1 MDFSK
6 CSLEGLVMFEF
17 YKDKKV
23 FVTGHTGFK
32 GSWLCT
38 WLLKCKANVAGFALA
53 PDTEPSLFNILNL
66 ENKMHSFTGDITNT
80 VELEEAMCSFAPEI
94 VFHLAAQPLVRRS
107 YFEPVLTYQT
117 NVMGTLNVLE
127 AAKKCKTVKAFVNV
141 TTDKCYEN
149 KETHQAYKESD
160 TLGGYDMYSS
170 SKACVEILSSSYRRS
185 FLQGDTDFAMATA
198 RAGNVI
204 GGGDWAQDRIIPDCI
219 NALKNGQEIEIR
231 NPDAVRPWQHVL
243 EPLAGY
249 LNLAEKLY
257 FYGKEYASSY
267 NFGPDKNSVLTVAEL
282 VQKVIDIWGTGS
294 FRINKKDNL
303 HEATL
308 LMLDNSKAR
317 AQLQWQPVFTADEA
331 VSKTVRWYKHFYENH
346 NIFDFT
352 VAQIQDYEKA
362 VRG

>member
-53 PDTEPSLFNILNL
+53 PDTEPSLFDILNL

-160 TLGGYDMYSS
+160 PLGGYDMYSS

-204 GGGDWAQDRIIPDCI
+204 GGGTGH
-219 NALKNGQEIEIR
+219 K
-231 NPDAVRPWQHVL
+231 
-243 EPLAGY
+243 
-249 LNLAEKLY
+249 
-257 FYGKEYASSY
+257 
-267 NFGPDKNSVLTVAEL
+267 TEL
-282 VQKVIDIWGTGS
+282 SLI
-294 FRINKKDNL
+294 
-303 HEATL
+303 
-308 LMLDNSKAR
+308 
-317 AQLQWQPVFTADEA
+317 
-331 VSKTVRWYKHFYENH
+331 VSMH
-346 NIFDFT
+346 
-352 VAQIQDYEKA
+352 
-362 VRG
+362 